1 MAQEIWSI
9 GRILKWTE
17 NYFTEKGIETPRLD
31 AEVLLSH
38 VLKKERIYLYVHFD
52 EPLETVELAGYRELV
67 KQRVQHVPVAYLT
80 GHREFMGLDF
90 EVTPAVLIP
99 RPETELLVQ
108 TAIEGLRSVEGVKL
122 FADIGS
128 GSGAICLSVLHY
140 VPEARGETVDI
151 SAEALKIA
159 EKNAE
164 RLGVSD
170 RIEFHQGDLLE
181 PLKGRHFHAVLSNP
195 PYIPNGD
202 IGGLAQEVREAEPR
216 LALAGGTD
224 GLDFYRRLS
233 KEAPVFLEKGG
244 FLAMEIGINQAQPV
258 RGLLEAEGWM
268 SKLEVYKDLA
278 GIERVAVAWK

>member
-17 NYFTEKGIETPRLD
+17 SYFTEKGMETPRLD

-52 EPLETVELAGYRELV
+52 EPLETGELAEYRELV
-67 KQRVQHVPVAYLT
+67 KRRIQHVPVAYLT
-80 GHREFMGLDF
+80 GNREFMGLEF

-108 TAIEGLRSVEGVKL
+108 TAIEGLREVEGEKL
-122 FADIGS
+122 FADIGT

-140 VPEARGETVDI
+140 VPGARGETVDI

-159 EKNAE
+159 EKNGA

-170 RIEFHQGDLLE
+170 RIEFHEGDLLE
-181 PLKGRHFHAVLSNP
+181 PLKGRRFHAVLSNP

-202 IGGLAQEVREAEPR
+202 IEGLAREVRDAEPR
-216 LALAGGTD
+216 LALEGGSD

-233 KEAPVFLEKGG
+233 REVPDFLEKDG
-244 FLAMEIGINQAQPV
+244 FLAMEIGIDQAQPI
-258 RGLLEAEGWM
+258 RRMLETEGWT

-278 GIERVAVAWK
+278 GIERVVVAWK

>member
-17 NYFTEKGIETPRLD
+17 SYFTEKGMETPRLD

-52 EPLETVELAGYRELV
+52 EPLETGELAEYRELV
-67 KQRVQHVPVAYLT
+67 KRRIQHVPVAYLT
-80 GHREFMGLDF
+80 GNREFMGLEF

-108 TAIEGLRSVEGVKL
+108 TAIEGLREVEGEKL
-122 FADIGS
+122 FADIGT

-140 VPEARGETVDI
+140 VPGARGETVDI

-159 EKNAE
+159 EKNGA

-170 RIEFHQGDLLE
+170 RIEFHEGDLLE
-181 PLKGRHFHAVLSNP
+181 PLKGRRFHAVLSNP

-202 IGGLAQEVREAEPR
+202 IEGLAREVRDAEPR
-216 LALAGGTD
+216 LALEGGSD

-233 KEAPVFLEKGG
+233 REAPDFLEKDG
-244 FLAMEIGINQAQPV
+244 FLAMEIGIDQAQPI
-258 RGLLEAEGWM
+258 RRMLETEGWT

-278 GIERVAVAWK
+278 GIERVVVAWK

>member
-17 NYFTEKGIETPRLD
+17 SYFMEKGIEAPRLD

-38 VLKKERIYLYVHFD
+38 VLKKERIHLYVHFD
-52 EPLETVELAGYRELV
+52 EPLETAELAEYRELV
-67 KQRVQHVPVAYLT
+67 KRRVQHVPVAYLT

-90 EVTPAVLIP
+90 EVMPDVLIP

-108 TAIEGLRSVEGVKL
+108 TAIEGLRAVEGEKR
-122 FADIGS
+122 FADIGT

-140 VPEARGETVDI
+140 VPEVMCETVDI
-151 SAEALKIA
+151 SAEALKVA

-164 RLGVSD
+164 NLGVSD
-170 RIEFHQGDLLE
+170 RIEFRHGDLLG
-181 PLKGRHFHAVLSNP
+181 PLKGRRFHAVLSNP

-202 IGGLAQEVREAEPR
+202 IGGLAPEVRDAEPR
-216 LALAGGTD
+216 LALDGGPE
-224 GLDFYRRLS
+224 GLDFYRRLT
-233 KEAPVFLEKGG
+233 KEAPDYLETGG

-258 RGLLEAEGWM
+258 CHMLEAEGWM
-268 SKLEVYKDLA
+268 SKIEVYKDLA

>member
-17 NYFTEKGIETPRLD
+17 SYFMEKGIDAPRLD

-38 VLKKERIYLYVHFD
+38 VLKKERIHLYVHFD
-52 EPLETVELAGYRELV
+52 EPLETVELAEYRELV
-67 KQRVQHVPVAYLT
+67 KRRVQHVPVAYLT

-90 EVTPAVLIP
+90 EVTPDVLIP

-108 TAIEGLRSVEGVKL
+108 TAIEGLRAVEGQKR
-122 FADIGS
+122 FADIGT

-140 VPEARGETVDI
+140 VPEALGETVDI

-170 RIEFHQGDLLE
+170 RIEFRHGDLLE
-181 PLKGRHFHAVLSNP
+181 PLKGMRFHAVLSNP

-202 IGGLAQEVREAEPR
+202 IGGLAQEVRDAEPR
-216 LALAGGTD
+216 LALEGGPE
-224 GLDFYRRLS
+224 GLDFYRRLT
-233 KEAPVFLEKGG
+233 KEAPDYLENDG

-258 RGLLEAEGWM
+258 CRMLEAEGWM
-268 SKLEVYKDLA
+268 SKIEVYKDLA

>member
-17 NYFTEKGIETPRLD
+17 SYFTEKGMETPRLD

-52 EPLETVELAGYRELV
+52 EPLETGELAEYRELV
-67 KQRVQHVPVAYLT
+67 KRRVQHVPVAYLT
-80 GHREFMGLDF
+80 GNREFMGLEF

-108 TAIEGLRSVEGVKL
+108 TAIEGLREVEGEKL
-122 FADIGS
+122 FADIGT

-140 VPEARGETVDI
+140 VPGARGETVDI

-159 EKNAE
+159 EKNGA

-170 RIEFHQGDLLE
+170 RIEFHEGDLLE
-181 PLKGRHFHAVLSNP
+181 PLKGRRFHAVLSNP

-202 IGGLAQEVREAEPR
+202 IEGLAREVRDAEPR
-216 LALAGGTD
+216 LALEGGSD

-233 KEAPVFLEKGG
+233 REAPDFLEKDG
-244 FLAMEIGINQAQPV
+244 FLAMEIGIDQAQPI
-258 RGLLEAEGWM
+258 RRMLETEGWT

-278 GIERVAVAWK
+278 GIERVVVAWK

>member
-17 NYFTEKGIETPRLD
+17 SYFTEKGMETPRLD

-52 EPLETVELAGYRELV
+52 EPLETGELAEYRELV
-67 KQRVQHVPVAYLT
+67 KRRVQHVPVAYLT
-80 GHREFMGLDF
+80 GNREFMGLEF

-108 TAIEGLRSVEGVKL
+108 TAIEGLREVEGEKL
-122 FADIGS
+122 FADIGT

-140 VPEARGETVDI
+140 VPGARGETVDI

-159 EKNAE
+159 EKNGA

-170 RIEFHQGDLLE
+170 RIEFHEGDLLE
-181 PLKGRHFHAVLSNP
+181 PLKGRRFHAVLSNP

-202 IGGLAQEVREAEPR
+202 IEGLAREVRDAEPR
-216 LALAGGTD
+216 LALEGGSD

-233 KEAPVFLEKGG
+233 REVPDFLEKDG
-244 FLAMEIGINQAQPV
+244 FLAMEIGIDQAQPI
-258 RGLLEAEGWM
+258 RRMLETEGWT

-278 GIERVAVAWK
+278 GIERVVVAWK